1 MTRFNPQERKAE
13 AEHMHRLWHKG
24 TAPNGKAYSL
34 DMIAKEYKISL
45 TLVKTM
51 IEEHV
56 SRHNKRSQQMKTVTI
71 YRDDMN
77 NRIHGNLFNSL
88 LEDLGIET
96 HVTVAGKSINREIDS
111 VDIVVMSATESE
123 G

>member
-1 MTRFNPQERKAE
+1 M
-13 AEHMHRLWHKG
+13 
-24 TAPNGKAYSL
+24 
-34 DMIAKEYKISL
+34 
-45 TLVKTM
+45 
-51 IEEHV
+51 
-56 SRHNKRSQQMKTVTI
+56 RSITI

-77 NRIHGNLFNSL
+77 NQIHGNLFNSL

-96 HVTVAGKSINREIDS
+96 HVTVAGKSINREIES

>member
-1 MTRFNPQERKAE
+1 
-13 AEHMHRLWHKG
+13 
-24 TAPNGKAYSL
+24 
-34 DMIAKEYKISL
+34 
-45 TLVKTM
+45 
-51 IEEHV
+51 
-56 SRHNKRSQQMKTVTI
+56 MKTVTI

-77 NRIHGNLFNSL
+77 NRIHGNLFISL

>member
-1 MTRFNPQERKAE
+1 
-13 AEHMHRLWHKG
+13 
-24 TAPNGKAYSL
+24 
-34 DMIAKEYKISL
+34 
-45 TLVKTM
+45 
-51 IEEHV
+51 
-56 SRHNKRSQQMKTVTI
+56 MKTVTI

-77 NRIHGNLFNSL
+77 NSIHGNLFDSL

-96 HVTVAGKSINREIDS
+96 HVTVAGKLINREIDS

>member
-1 MTRFNPQERKAE
+1 M
-13 AEHMHRLWHKG
+13 
-24 TAPNGKAYSL
+24 
-34 DMIAKEYKISL
+34 
-45 TLVKTM
+45 
-51 IEEHV
+51 
-56 SRHNKRSQQMKTVTI
+56 RSITI

-77 NRIHGNLFNSL
+77 NPIHGNLFNSL

-96 HVTVAGKSINREIDS
+96 HVTVAGRSMNREIDS

>member
-1 MTRFNPQERKAE
+1 M
-13 AEHMHRLWHKG
+13 
-24 TAPNGKAYSL
+24 
-34 DMIAKEYKISL
+34 
-45 TLVKTM
+45 
-51 IEEHV
+51 
-56 SRHNKRSQQMKTVTI
+56 RSITI

-77 NRIHGNLFNSL
+77 NPIHGNLFDSL

-96 HVTVAGKSINREIDS
+96 HVTVAGKSINREIES